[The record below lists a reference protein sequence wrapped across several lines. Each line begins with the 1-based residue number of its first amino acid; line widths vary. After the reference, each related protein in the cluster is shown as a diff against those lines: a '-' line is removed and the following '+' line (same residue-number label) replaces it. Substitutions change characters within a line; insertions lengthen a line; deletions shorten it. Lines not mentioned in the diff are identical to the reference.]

1 LQFKDYYDTLGVGRD
16 ASQDEIKRAY
26 RRLARRFHPD
36 VSEESDAEERF
47 KEIGE
52 AYEVLKDP
60 EKRAAYDQFG
70 KDWKAGQDFKP
81 PPGWDAGFEY
91 SGAGSGASG
100 FSDFFETLFG
110 DGRTG
115 GFSREPGGGFGGF
128 GRGRGGLRGEDHHA
142 RVLVSL
148 EDAFTGGSRTLSLR
162 NPAVGRDGRVETQ
175 TRSIRV
181 TIPKGVKAGQRIRL
195 AGQGSPGAGGAPA
208 GDLYLEIGFEPHPL
222 FEVEERDILLELPV
236 APWEAALGA
245 TIEVPTLGGA
255 VTLKI
260 PPGSQSGSRLRLRG
274 RGLPG
279 DPPGD
284 QIVTLRIETPPAD
297 TPDRRA
303 LYEQMREQMPFSPR
317 ARLGR

>member
-1 LQFKDYYDTLGVGRD
+1 M
-16 ASQDEIKRAY
+16 
-26 RRLARRFHPD
+26 
-36 VSEESDAEERF
+36 
-47 KEIGE
+47 
-52 AYEVLKDP
+52 
-60 EKRAAYDQFG
+60 
-70 KDWKAGQDFKP
+70 
-81 PPGWDAGFEY
+81 
-91 SGAGSGASG
+91 
-100 FSDFFETLFG
+100 
-110 DGRTG
+110 G
-115 GFSREPGGGFGGF
+115 GFSREPGGFGGF
-128 GRGRGGLRGEDHHA
+128 RSGRAALRGEDHHA

-148 EDAFTGGSRTLSLR
+148 EDAYTGGSRTLSLR
-162 NPAVGRDGRVETQ
+162 NPAIGRDGRVETQ

-279 DPPGD
+279 EPPGD
-284 QIVTLRIETPPAD
+284 QIVKLRIETPPAD

-303 LYEQMREQMPFSPR
+303 LYEQMREKMPFSPR

>member
-1 LQFKDYYDTLGVGRD
+1 LQFKDYYDTLGVDRD
-16 ASQDEIKRAY
+16 ASQDDIKRAY
-26 RRLARRFHPD
+26 RRLARRYHPD
-36 VSEESDAEERF
+36 VSDESDAEERF

-91 SGAGSGASG
+91 SGAGAGASG

-110 DGRTG
+110 DGRMG
-115 GFSREPGGGFGGF
+115 GFSRESGDFGGF
-128 GRGRGGLRGEDHHA
+128 GRGRAGLRGEDHHA

-148 EDAFTGGSRTLSLR
+148 EDAYTGGSRTLSLR
-162 NPAVGRDGRVETQ
+162 NPAVGRDGRVATQ

-279 DPPGD
+279 EPPGD

-303 LYEQMREQMPFSPR
+303 LYEQMREKMPFSPR